1 MSDRPATTPPSCPH
15 CTYDLSGAAAA
26 LRERGAAGGAPGE
39 VSSDRHAD
47 RPPGRGVCSECGQ
60 EFLWEDAYRGANS
73 YFDDLPRADLW
84 GGFGRSLLVALFP
97 WTSWKVESAARFR
110 LRRTWLVT
118 VVACA
123 VWHALA
129 AAWVM
134 LMQTG
139 WLAPWGVPFGLP
151 LRRVFA
157 VPWNVE
163 WGRLISGAKNGP
175 LTITTMGGDGMLE
188 PLAMVGVCWLVGV
201 VLLGVVIA
209 VRPKPNCGLLWA
221 RAMVRSIPAIG
232 LVTLLMCAEWVIVTT
247 IENRLSPNA
256 APSQGPPSIGDFAGV
271 LLLLALPALILFIMW
286 TRHVR
291 DTGLFGRTWPIVTAM
306 VAAPIIVGIGMAV
319 WMGG

>member
-1 MSDRPATTPPSCPH
+1 M
-15 CTYDLSGAAAA
+15 
-26 LRERGAAGGAPGE
+26 
-39 VSSDRHAD
+39 
-47 RPPGRGVCSECGQ
+47 CSECGL
-60 EFLWEDAYRGANS
+60 EFAWEDAYRGVNN

-97 WTSWKVESAARFR
+97 WASWKVESSARFR

-139 WLAPWGVPFGLP
+139 WLAPWGVPFDRP
-151 LRRVFA
+151 LRLIFA
-157 VPWNVE
+157 APWSAE
-163 WGRLISGAKNGP
+163 WGRFTSGAKGTSP

-232 LVTLLMCAEWVIVTT
+232 LVALLMCAEWVIVTT
-247 IENRLSPNA
+247 IESRLSPNA

-271 LLLLALPALILFIMW
+271 LLLLALPVLVLFIMW

-291 DTGLFGRTWPIVTAM
+291 DTGLFGRTWAIVAAMILTPIVGAVALM
-306 VAAPIIVGIGMAV
+306 VAFGAWDA
-319 WMGG
+319 